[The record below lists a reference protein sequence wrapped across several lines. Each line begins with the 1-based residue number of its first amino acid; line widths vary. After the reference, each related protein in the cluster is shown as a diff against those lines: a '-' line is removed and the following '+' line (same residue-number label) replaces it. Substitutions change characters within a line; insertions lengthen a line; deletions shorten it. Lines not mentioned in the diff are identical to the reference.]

1 MVRRRSRVPLWD
13 NRGGAESEP
22 GQTVATPDN
31 DTGTLSVVTH
41 TPDVRL
47 QSHCALAKCCLS
59 NQMAVSI
66 YL

>member
-31 DTGTLSVVTH
+31 DMGTLRVVTH

-47 QSHCALAKCCLS
+47 QSHCALGTG
-59 NQMAVSI
+59 
-66 YL
+66 

>member
-1 MVRRRSRVPLWD
+1 MTMVRRRSRVPLWD

-31 DTGTLSVVTH
+31 DMGTLRVVTH

-47 QSHCALAKCCLS
+47 QSHCALGTG
-59 NQMAVSI
+59 
-66 YL
+66 